1 MKNDLSA
8 QLDALNKE
16 IVTSI
21 NNKNYA
27 RATLLDQ
34 ARQKIQHDQ
43 ASSDIRAVDA
53 EFFSVLEQSA
63 LENSKLIDI
72 VEHDMKQIIQDT
84 GRTVRAHQGYSRN
97 FQFRCFGY
105 AGYNEGPLG

>member
-8 QLDALNKE
+8 QFDSLNKE
-16 IVTSI
+16 IVSSI

-34 ARQKIQHDQ
+34 ARQKILHDL
-43 ASSDIRAVDA
+43 AASDIGAVDA

-63 LENSKLIDI
+63 LETSKLIDI
-72 VEHDMKQIIQDT
+72 VEHDMKQISQDT

-97 FQFRCFGY
+97 Y
-105 AGYNEGPLG
+105 

>member
-8 QLDALNKE
+8 QFDSLNKE
-16 IVTSI
+16 IVFSI

-34 ARQKIQHDQ
+34 ARQEMLHDL
-43 ASSDIRAVDA
+43 ASSDIRDVDA

-63 LENSKLIDI
+63 SETSKLIDI
-72 VEHDMKQIIQDT
+72 VEQEMKQISQRT
-84 GRTVRAHQGYSRN
+84 GRAVRAHQGYCQN
-97 FQFRCFGY
+97 Y
-105 AGYNEGPLG
+105 

>member
-8 QLDALNKE
+8 QFDSLNKE
-16 IVTSI
+16 IVSSI

-34 ARQKIQHDQ
+34 ARQKILHDL

-72 VEHDMKQIIQDT
+72 VESDMEKISHET
-84 GRTVRAHQGYSRN
+84 CKTVRIHQGYSLN
-97 FQFRCFGY
+97 
-105 AGYNEGPLG
+105 L

>member
-8 QLDALNKE
+8 QFESLNNE
-16 IVTSI
+16 IVFSI

-34 ARQKIQHDQ
+34 ARQEMLHDL
-43 ASSDIRAVDA
+43 ASSDIRDVDA

-63 LENSKLIDI
+63 SETSKLIDI
-72 VEHDMKQIIQDT
+72 VEHDMQQISQRT
-84 GRTVRAHQGYSRN
+84 GRAVRAHQGYCQN
-97 FQFRCFGY
+97 Y
-105 AGYNEGPLG
+105 

>member
-8 QLDALNKE
+8 QFNSLNKE
-16 IVTSI
+16 IVFSI
-21 NNKNYA
+21 NTKNYA

-34 ARQKIQHDQ
+34 ARQEMLHELTSSGIQ
-43 ASSDIRAVDA
+43 AVDA

-72 VEHDMKQIIQDT
+72 VEHDMKQISQDA
-84 GRTVRAHQGYSRN
+84 GRAVRAHQGYSRH
-97 FQFRCFGY
+97 C
-105 AGYNEGPLG
+105 